1 MDTGGLVMTGG
12 GAVVRVVVMLSVL
25 LCCCKAWR
33 GHNLASTD
41 QRLLTRATQLVMDPS
56 SATHVGRRGW
66 RRYNTGDY
74 FFITIRYNRKIYL
87 RERIV
92 WCSEDCAAIGWHK
105 NIKHQ

>member
-41 QRLLTRATQLVMDPS
+41 QRLLTRATQLVMDRS
-56 SATHVGRRGW
+56 SATHVERRGGG
-66 RRYNTGDY
+66 N
-74 FFITIRYNRKIYL
+74 KIQ
-87 RERIV
+87 ETNF
-92 WCSEDCAAIGWHK
+92 S
-105 NIKHQ
+105 